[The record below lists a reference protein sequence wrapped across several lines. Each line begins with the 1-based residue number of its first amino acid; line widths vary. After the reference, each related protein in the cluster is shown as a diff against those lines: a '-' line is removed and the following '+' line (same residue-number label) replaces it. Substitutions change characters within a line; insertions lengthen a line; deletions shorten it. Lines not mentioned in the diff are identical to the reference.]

1 MPLRDSPL
9 KDVTVL
15 DLGQIYNGPYAG
27 FLLAM
32 AGADVIKIEPPGG
45 EHLRRRRAG
54 GASLPFAMLN
64 SNKRAV
70 TLNLKHEKGR
80 AIFLD
85 MVERADVVLEN
96 FAPDTMAD
104 LGLGADVLQQ
114 INPRLIYAA
123 GSGFG
128 RSGPHRNRLAM
139 DLTVQ
144 AFAGVIDTTGYPDA
158 PPVKAGPAV
167 CDFFGGVHL
176 YGAIVTALYERERTG
191 AGRMVEVAMQDSV
204 YASLSSNLDMHHKSE
219 PRTVTR
225 TGNRHGALSVVPYG
239 VFPTADDCY
248 AAIICT
254 NEGHWRNLV
263 KAMGRDDLG
272 DDARF
277 KDGHARV
284 ENMEDVEAMVSQW
297 TRSLTRDQIFQAA
310 ETFDI
315 PCAPVRTL
323 DEVVNDPGMHERGM
337 LTWVDHP
344 ECGRVVLPN
353 SPLRFDDTPPLPI
366 EPSRPPGGFNDSV
379 FGDWLGL
386 SDDEIRALQEEGV
399 I

>member
-1 MPLRDSPL
+1 
-9 KDVTVL
+9 
-15 DLGQIYNGPYAG
+15 
-27 FLLAM
+27 
-32 AGADVIKIEPPGG
+32 
-45 EHLRRRRAG
+45 
-54 GASLPFAMLN
+54 
-64 SNKRAV
+64 
-70 TLNLKHEKGR
+70 
-80 AIFLD
+80 
-85 MVERADVVLEN
+85 
-96 FAPDTMAD
+96 
-104 LGLGADVLQQ
+104 
-114 INPRLIYAA
+114 
-123 GSGFG
+123 
-128 RSGPHRNRLAM
+128 
-139 DLTVQ
+139 
-144 AFAGVIDTTGYPDA
+144 
-158 PPVKAGPAV
+158 
-167 CDFFGGVHL
+167 
-176 YGAIVTALYERERTG
+176 
-191 AGRMVEVAMQDSV
+191 
-204 YASLSSNLDMHHKSE
+204 
-219 PRTVTR
+219 
-225 TGNRHGALSVVPYG
+225 
-239 VFPTADDCY
+239 
-248 AAIICT
+248 
-254 NEGHWRNLV
+254 
-263 KAMGRDDLG
+263 MGRDDLG

>member
-1 MPLRDSPL
+1 M

-15 DLGQIYNGPYAG
+15 DLGQIYNGSYAG

-45 EHLRRRRAG
+45 EQLRRRRAG
-54 GASLPFAMLN
+54 AASLPFAMLN

-70 TLNLKHEKGR
+70 TLNLKHENGR
-80 AIFLD
+80 ALFLD
-85 MVERADVVLEN
+85 MVKRADVVLEN
-96 FAPDTMAD
+96 FGPDTMAN
-104 LGLGADVLQQ
+104 LGLGADVLRG
-114 INPRLIYAA
+114 INPRLIYGA

-128 RSGPHRNRLAM
+128 RSGPDRNRLAM

-144 AFAGVIDTTGYPDA
+144 AFAGVIDSTGYPDA
-158 PPVKAGPAV
+158 PPVKAGPAM

-176 YGAIVTALYERERTG
+176 YSAIVTALYEREKTGTGRT
-191 AGRMVEVAMQDSV
+191 VEVAMQDSV
-204 YASLSSNLDMHHKSE
+204 YMSLSSNLDMDLKSG
-219 PRTVTR
+219 PDRVTR
-225 TGNRHGALSVVPYG
+225 TGNRHGGLSVTPYG
-239 VFPTADDCY
+239 VFPTRDDGY

-254 NEGHWRNLV
+254 TEAHWRNLLE
-263 KAMGRDDLG
+263 AMGRDDLV
-272 DDARF
+272 DDPRF

-284 ENMEDVEAMVSQW
+284 ANMEEVEAVVSQW
-297 TRSLTRDQIFQAA
+297 TRSMTRDQIFEAA
-310 ETFDI
+310 EEFGI

-323 DEVVNDPGMHERGM
+323 HEVINDPGMHERGM

-353 SPLRFDDTPPLPI
+353 SPLRFEDAPPLPI
-366 EPSRPPGGFNDSV
+366 EPSRPPGGSNVSV

-386 SDDEIRALQEEGV
+386 SNDQIRALQEKGV